1 MIVEIKE
8 NCKKFFTVE
17 DFRSGNVKVI
27 LKDGY
32 FLDVD
37 KIMDKNMVTHYEI
50 WVSDK
55 NGDTVEL
62 KKSIGAV
69 GALNSIKYFAEKY
82 GK

>member
-37 KIMDKNMVTHYEI
+37 KIMDKNMVTHWEI
-50 WVSDK
+50 WVS
-55 NGDTVEL
+55 NISGELIEL
-62 KKSIGAV
+62 KKSIGET
-69 GALNSIKYFAEKY
+69 GALKAIKHFAEKY